1 MKPDDQRNTNSTAP
15 LTERATTWLEE
26 QVYEPRRKR
35 TVDLVRQS
43 VDALRKAKQPISIA
57 TIVAKSK
64 ELDPTNRGVSASA
77 LLSNQEARTYYEQYR
92 TWNITR
98 SKRRLKPT
106 RQSPI
111 RPMSVK
117 PDRDIGRVRQR
128 YHRLSKSELVERLIV
143 AEQDHAACQ
152 QRWLTTAD
160 EVLTWQQRAVA
171 AEAQLKKLRDKEK
184 HKT

>member
-1 MKPDDQRNTNSTAP
+1 VP
-15 LTERATTWLEE
+15 WLEE
-26 QVYEPRRKR
+26 QVYRPRRKR
-35 TVDLVRQS
+35 TVELVRQS

-106 RQSPI
+106 RESPVH
-111 RPMSVK
+111 PMSVK

-128 YHRLSKSELVERLIV
+128 
-143 AEQDHAACQ
+143 
-152 QRWLTTAD
+152 
-160 EVLTWQQRAVA
+160 
-171 AEAQLKKLRDKEK
+171 
-184 HKT
+184 